1 MDTLLKRVRRITQ
14 LMQNEGEE
22 VAFADIA
29 RVLAAEMQDTS
40 VYVVNRKGKIL
51 GYALPIGYETTDFDA
66 DWLMEGRLPEDY
78 NEILLRVG
86 TLTAEKDVATAL
98 GVKVALI
105 APVVGSG
112 RRLGTLMMVRDGER
126 FNDDDNLVAEIAS
139 TVIGMIMAHA
149 MSEEEEDEVT
159 ERKMAISAIRSLSY
173 SEIVAMQRIFDELN
187 GDEGLLVASRVA
199 DEAGITRSV
208 VVNALRKLS
217 SANVIES
224 RSLGMKGTYLRILN
238 RELRAELERQ
248 RYPYPAETAEL
259 KRKKA

>member
-1 MDTLLKRVRRITQ
+1 MLLKRTRRITQ
-14 LMQNEGEE
+14 LLQNDGDE
-22 VAFADIA
+22 VTFSDIA
-29 RVLAAEMQDTS
+29 RVVATEMEETC
-40 VYVVNRKGKIL
+40 VYVVNRKGKVL
-51 GYALPIGYETTDFDA
+51 GYALPEGYETTDFDS
-66 DWLMEGRLPEDY
+66 DWLMDGKLPDEY
-78 NEILLRVG
+78 NEVLLRVG

-105 APVVGSG
+105 CPVVGNG
-112 RRLGTLMMVRDGER
+112 RRLGTFMMVRLNGR
-126 FNDDDNLVAEIAS
+126 FNDDDSLVAEIAS
-139 TVIGMIMAHA
+139 TIIGMIMAHA
-149 MSEEEEDEVT
+149 VSEEEEDEVT

-238 RELRAELERQ
+238 KEIRKELEAQ
-248 RYPYPAETAEL
+248 RYPYPAGAAEL
-259 KRKKA
+259 KKKRA